1 MKLLIILFCS
11 ICSFQQVDKTQIREL
26 YKVAHLN
33 AEKTEELYAITKDA
47 VIKENEA
54 LLKVY
59 YGAALTLKAKFAKTR
74 KDKIKFFKEGA
85 KLIEEVV
92 AKHPNDIEIRFV
104 RLSVQENAPR
114 ITRYKKNIKE
124 DKLYIEQNLQN
135 SSEQIKVYIA
145 AYFENN

>member
-33 AEKTEELYAITKDA
+33 VEKTEELYAITKDA
-47 VIKENEA
+47 VAKEDEA
-54 LLKVY
+54 LLKAY

-92 AKHPNDIEIRFV
+92 AKYPNDIEIRFV

-124 DKLYIEQNLQN
+124 DRSFIEKNVDKTSN
-135 SSEQIKVYIA
+135 RVKHFIT
-145 AYFENN
+145 AYLSDY